1 MKIRS
6 KTLLVTV
13 VNEIK
18 IGKNDAIE
26 ATVEH
31 QIIAYDKK
39 DGSAGVDIEFLDI
52 DNIRFLGIPIDTGYT
67 AYGRFKDQ
75 MLELGINVND
85 LVDEAVEGIISS
97 KEMFEVKKCF
107 ENLKLVF
114 PKYFDNNK

>member
-39 DGSAGVDIEFLDI
+39 DGSAGVDTEFLDI
-52 DNIRFLGIPIDTGYT
+52 YDVKFLGMPIDTGYE
-67 AYGRFKDQ
+67 AYKRFKKQ
-75 MLELGINVND
+75 MLELGINVD
-85 LVDEAVEGIISS
+85 ELVEEAQKGIVSN
-97 KEMFEVKKCF
+97 KEEFDVKKMF
-107 ENLKLVF
+107 ANL
-114 PKYFDNNK
+114 NNK